1 MSSRTYIHTCTHTH
15 THVQTGS
22 IHTYLHTNTHIH
34 TYRLEAKRQ
43 QVTAALEK
51 IQEEKR
57 KIENEDDIEAM
68 EDMDEEER
76 TEFVKIQK
84 RQFEQMEKALAEKQV
99 MCVCSVGWYVLPFS

>member
-1 MSSRTYIHTCTHTH
+1 LSSRTYIHTCTHTH

-68 EDMDEEER
+68 EDMDERRELSLSR
-76 TEFVKIQK
+76 FRNVSLNRWRK
-84 RQFEQMEKALAEKQV
+84 RWLR
-99 MCVCSVGWYVLPFS
+99 SR